1 MKQAAYQTIITE
13 FEQWGHQYGRVC
25 SMGCSTC
32 CTEHVTM
39 TALEGERILAFVID
53 RGMEQWLADRLRNP
67 ARAERPRMTTNEF
80 AHACIN
86 HREADPGANE
96 SLADCPLLEDD
107 VCRIYPVRP
116 FACRCFISTDRCS
129 VTRPAQVDEHYLAA
143 STAMLQLI
151 EHLGQKEYWGTMV
164 DVLLALL
171 DISAY
176 RPVAEALADPS
187 RIMQGRL
194 RTITARSL
202 PGFLVTEAEESRL
215 RPLLQAVFTTRI
227 GDVTVEDILNGRTST
242 GFTEQ
247 RPAE

>member
-1 MKQAAYQTIITE
+1 MKKAAYQTIITE
-13 FEQWGHQYGRVC
+13 FDQWGQQYERAC
-25 SMGCSTC
+25 SMGCSAC
-32 CTEHVTM
+32 CTENVTI

-53 RGMEQWLADRLRNP
+53 RGMERWLAGRLRNP
-67 ARAERPRMTTNEF
+67 APARRPQMTTNEF

-86 HREADPGANE
+86 QRETDPGVNV
-96 SLADCPLLEDD
+96 SLAACPLLEDE

-116 FACRCFISTDRCS
+116 FACRCFISASRCS
-129 VTRPAQVDEHYLAA
+129 AVRPAQIDEHYLAA

-151 EHLGQKEYWGTMV
+151 EHLGQKEYWGNMV

-194 RTITARSL
+194 RTMTARPL
-202 PGFLVTEAEESRL
+202 PGFLVTEAEEERL
-215 RPLLQAVFTTRI
+215 RPLLQAIFATRI
-227 GDVTVEDILNGRTST
+227 GDVTVEDILNGTTNASL
-242 GFTEQ
+242 TEQ